1 MKTITK
7 VALST
12 MTLVAVAAGS
22 VAGTLAY
29 LKAETPTA
37 VNAQTVGNVKIEQIE
52 QQRVDDDANQNKLEA
67 YVPFAALNPC
77 YYEGSSIPWAPED
90 EWVIPSN
97 QAWKVVED
105 TEGVI
110 DKFVSVKN
118 TGENAAYVRTIIAVE
133 VGKDGVNDPYCHIV
147 HNTTNI
153 QQGATW
159 ELKWLTEATK
169 PVQIGD
175 AYYALGVYTYTEAL
189 PAGETTIP
197 NLKQIYLDKTATNEV
212 MEAYGDTFNILVM
225 TQAVQAQMNGL
236 TPEEALNE
244 AFTEITTANH
254 PWSDIVSVSTADEL
268 AAAVANGGTVV
279 VSKDINLADTQ
290 IKVTKDTTII
300 LAGDIIGEYAGA
312 DHYAMFTVANN
323 ATLTVEGSGNVKATT
338 ETSENNRSL
347 AIFQNSGDLIINGGT
362 YEINDNTVDK
372 TWIIATI
379 VDNRTNSMDCTTSL
393 TINGGDFT
401 VSGKSINLFR
411 NYPQQGGTATLTVND
426 GTFHENAGKT
436 TYFWNQESG
445 SYVGAMNFNGGVYDG
460 DIVYEDYNGQDDI
473 YVSAAAIAG
482 GLKPYSG
489 NS

>member
-7 VALST
+7 VALSA

-52 QQRVDDDANQNKLEA
+52 QQRVNDSDKQHELEA

-90 EWVIPSN
+90 EWVVPGN
-97 QAWKVVED
+97 EAWKVVAD
-105 TEGVI
+105 TEGVV
-110 DKFVSVKN
+110 DKFVTVKN
-118 TGENAAYVRTIIAVE
+118 TGENAAYVRTVIAFE
-133 VGKDGVNDPYCHIV
+133 VGKDGVNDAYCHFSC
-147 HNTTNI
+147 NSTNI
-153 QQGATW
+153 KNGPTW
-159 ELKWLTEATK
+159 DFKWIDGEAVT
-169 PVQIGD
+169 IGD
-175 AYYALGVYTYTEAL
+175 SDYALGVFTYKVAL
-189 PAGETTIP
+189 EPGETTIP
-197 NLKQIYLDKTATNEV
+197 SIRQIYMDKTATNEV

-225 TQAVQAQMNGL
+225 SQAVQAQMNGL
-236 TPEEALNE
+236 TPEAALNE
-244 AFTEITTANH
+244 AFYEITATTH
-254 PWSDIVSVSTADEL
+254 PWSDTVSVSTADEL

-279 VSKDINLADTQ
+279 VSEDINLADTQ

-300 LAGDIIGEYAGA
+300 LAADIIGEYAGA

-338 ETSENNRSL
+338 ASSENNRSL
-347 AIFQNSGDLIINGGT
+347 AIFLNSGDLIINGGT

-372 TWIIATI
+372 SWIIATI
-379 VDNRTNSMDCTTSL
+379 VDNRTNSKECTTSL

-436 TYFWNQESG
+436 TYFWNQEAG